1 LVIGFA
7 HNLDHYSQN
16 KDHSMA
22 IGWDIGGVNTKVARV
37 AGTEVLAVRSRPFEI
52 QRDPHALIGLLRDLA
67 AQVGAVPDD
76 RHALTMTAEL
86 SQAFRTK
93 REGVAFVL
101 DAMDAAFPGGRVSV
115 FTTDGMFLDPAQ
127 AREQPLAVAAAN
139 WMATA
144 IVVAGHYR
152 DALLIDTGT
161 TTTDVIPII
170 NGRVVAVGRTDPE
183 RLVSGE
189 LVYRGVLRTPADAM
203 GVFVPVGT
211 DVSRVSMEGFAL
223 AGDVFVWRGELDP
236 SDYTV
241 PTPDG
246 RPPTK
251 EFAGER
257 LARLVCADREML
269 DEPAISAIADSLA
282 RSIVSDIGI
291 GIYQALKTHASL
303 KTAVVTGLG
312 AFVAARAAIDN
323 GLDVAYLSDHLGDA
337 GARSAPATA
346 VALLLAGQ
354 S

>member
-1 LVIGFA
+1 MEAGKRPSNRL
-7 HNLDHYSQN
+7 
-16 KDHSMA
+16 
-22 IGWDIGGVNTKVARV
+22 GVRV
-37 AGTEVLAVRSRPFEI
+37 L
-52 QRDPHALIGLLRDLA
+52 
-67 AQVGAVPDD
+67 
-76 RHALTMTAEL
+76 
-86 SQAFRTK
+86 K
-93 REGVAFVL
+93 RG
-101 DAMDAAFPGGRVSV
+101 
-115 FTTDGMFLDPAQ
+115 
-127 AREQPLAVAAAN
+127 
-139 WMATA
+139 
-144 IVVAGHYR
+144 
-152 DALLIDTGT
+152 
-161 TTTDVIPII
+161 
-170 NGRVVAVGRTDPE
+170 DPE
-183 RLVSGE
+183 RLVCGE

-203 GVFVPVGT
+203 GVFVPVGK

-257 LARLVCADREML
+257 LARLICADREML
-269 DEPAISAIADSLA
+269 DELAISAIADSLA

-291 GIYQALKTHASL
+291 GIYQAMKTHASL

-323 GLDVAYLSDHLGDA
+323 GLGVAYLSDHLGDA

-346 VALLLAGQ
+346 VALLLDQQ

>member
-1 LVIGFA
+1 
-7 HNLDHYSQN
+7 
-16 KDHSMA
+16 MA

-52 QRDPHALIGLLRDLA
+52 QRDPHALIGLLRDVA

-76 RHALTMTAEL
+76 RHGVTMTAEL

-101 DAMDAAFPGGRVSV
+101 DAMAAAFPGGRVSV
-115 FTTDGMFLDPAQ
+115 FTTDGVFL
-127 AREQPLAVAAAN
+127 
-139 WMATA
+139 
-144 IVVAGHYR
+144 
-152 DALLIDTGT
+152 
-161 TTTDVIPII
+161 
-170 NGRVVAVGRTDPE
+170 DPE
-183 RLVSGE
+183 RLVCGE

-203 GVFVPVGT
+203 GVFVPVGK

-257 LARLVCADREML
+257 LARLICADREML
-269 DEPAISAIADSLA
+269 DELAISAIADSLA

-291 GIYQALKTHASL
+291 GIYQAMKTHASL

-323 GLDVAYLSDHLGDA
+323 GLGVAYLSDHLGDA

-346 VALLLAGQ
+346 VALLLDQQ

>member
-1 LVIGFA
+1 MYARSV
-7 HNLDHYSQN
+7 SV
-16 KDHSMA
+16 
-22 IGWDIGGVNTKVARV
+22 IGWDVGGVNTKVARV
-37 AGTEVLAVRSRPFEI
+37 SGGDVLGVRSRPFEI
-52 QRDPHALIGLLRDLA
+52 QRDPHALVAVLRDLA
-67 AQVGAVPDD
+67 AAVGAVPDD
-76 RHALTMTAEL
+76 RHAVTMTAEL

-101 DAMDAAFPGGRVSV
+101 DAVETAFPGSAISV
-115 FTTDGMFLDPAQ
+115 FSTDGVFLDPAP

-144 IVVAGHYR
+144 MVVAGHHA

-161 TTTDVIPII
+161 TTTDIIPIV

-183 RLVSGE
+183 RLVAGE

-203 GVFVPVGT
+203 GVFVPMGK

-223 AGDVFVWRGELDP
+223 AGDVFVWTGELDP

-241 PTPDG
+241 QTPDG

-269 DEPAISAIADSLA
+269 DEAGISAIADSLA
-282 RSIVSDIGI
+282 RSLVSDIGI
-291 GIYQALKTHASL
+291 GIYQARMVHPSL
-303 KTAVVTGLG
+303 NTAVVTGLG
-312 AFVAARAAIDN
+312 AFVAARAAVDQ
-323 GLDVAYLSDHLGDA
+323 GLEVVHLSSQFGEA

-346 VALLLAGQ
+346 VALLLDRQ